1 MKTIRRLTRSQIFPA
16 CLLGLGTFLGGC
28 VAYQVAGEVE
38 RGRPQLIFGDPKIAL
53 ENFQRAAQLQPD
65 FRYNFTLLNEGVW
78 SYVGRAQYYVGNLA
92 EARKALETDL
102 SRYSDDNLAR
112 LYLGMV
118 LARDGGRERGLKEME
133 SALGGLHDWLDHIEQ
148 YNREGIYWDP
158 LKELRAEIRRQLA
171 MIRGKEFQLPELIS
185 SAEYLGKKFEEE
197 IDWVRRQKRE
207 HEDSDGNASVP

>member
-1 MKTIRRLTRSQIFPA
+1 MKVANLKVLHFSFFILPFAFLTF
-16 CLLGLGTFLGGC
+16 TGC
-28 VAYQVAGEVE
+28 VAFQAAGDVE

-118 LARDGGRERGLKEME
+118 LARDGSRERGLKEME

-197 IDWVRRQKRE
+197 IDWVRRHKRE
-207 HEDSDGNASVP
+207 HEDGDGNASVP